1 MSFLLNRVEPYLD
14 EPEARSLLAE
24 ARENMDRIL
33 DDLHNLS
40 VELRPSA
47 LDHLGF
53 VPALRSQ
60 AAVFERTYGARIV
73 RRLLSATAS
82 TARSRRRRTASAK
95 RPS

>member
-1 MSFLLNRVEPYLD
+1 
-14 EPEARSLLAE
+14 
-24 ARENMDRIL
+24 MDRIL

-60 AAVFERTYGARIV
+60 AAVFERTYGARDRL
-73 RRLLSATAS
+73 RRHRFRVDRFDRALETQAYRICQEAILNACKYSDVGHHP
-82 TARSRRRRTASAK
+82 R
-95 RPS
+95 